1 MDEPDTPPTDAPI
14 AASSEPL
21 LPDYEGACIT
31 HLVPALLEGVER
43 PAWIPPAVMDADR
56 VLLLVLDGLG
66 WQQLHKL
73 PHFAPQKAPAPL
85 DMAHQ

>member
-1 MDEPDTPPTDAPI
+1 MDEPDTPPADAPT

-66 WQQLHKL
+66 
-73 PHFAPQKAPAPL
+73 
-85 DMAHQ
+85 